1 MSMDW
6 FYHGVPEDSAEEE
19 YNFDHPDALDFQS
32 IKTTMQLML
41 DKKPVEV
48 PIYDYK
54 LHKRLSRKRSLASA
68 DVVIVEGIFAFY
80 YPEIRD
86 LMHMKV
92 FVDEDADTCLARR
105 IRRDCSVRGR
115 DIDSVLDQYE
125 KFVKPSFDELIVP
138 TKRFA
143 DIIVPRGRDNP
154 VAIDLLRRH
163 LQHKLDDSGS
173 DSNLTVLKSN
183 AQTELLTQAL
193 RPSVNGLN
201 WEEVILRTRRL
212 ASLAFEE
219 ALGLATSSDK
229 RATSGIL
236 AIPLSRSSTALVAA
250 LAPIAATAS
259 DRITFQAAEGIDEKN
274 RSVANET
281 MVLFDHS
288 LTDSVVILPKLRGLG
303 EAQIS
308 SNRVVIVTLQI
319 SEAVANEIF
328 NAYPTVKIVTA
339 SVLRPGEIV
348 DETFLNVWDDRVANQ
363 SQVH

>member
-1 MSMDW
+1 
-6 FYHGVPEDSAEEE
+6 
-19 YNFDHPDALDFQS
+19 
-32 IKTTMQLML
+32 
-41 DKKPVEV
+41 
-48 PIYDYK
+48 
-54 LHKRLSRKRSLASA
+54 
-68 DVVIVEGIFAFY
+68 
-80 YPEIRD
+80 
-86 LMHMKV
+86 
-92 FVDEDADTCLARR
+92 
-105 IRRDCSVRGR
+105 
-115 DIDSVLDQYE
+115 
-125 KFVKPSFDELIVP
+125 
-138 TKRFA
+138 
-143 DIIVPRGRDNP
+143 
-154 VAIDLLRRH
+154 
-163 LQHKLDDSGS
+163 
-173 DSNLTVLKSN
+173 
-183 AQTELLTQAL
+183 
-193 RPSVNGLN
+193 
-201 WEEVILRTRRL
+201 VILRTRRL